1 MVMAIKLGIKFFVQR
16 NIKEEKKKDHYMTD
30 IKITSGASSF
40 VKLLLLLILMT
51 VSTIANGPTVF
62 SSVVFAQNTGQ
73 TLSSSASNTSTT
85 QDNIPTAESVYQSQ
99 SMILPSSVRTFIWYV
114 VNEAHENSAN
124 ERHKYV
130 SDHNPIYIPTNLVV
144 PQGTAITFLDADAP
158 WDTPHPHTINIMDS
172 SGNMVY
178 TTGKMDY
185 TNSSTPK
192 VLPAGKYSVMDTK
205 YTWMKGNITVSS
217 IQKSTGNLVV
227 GGFYA
232 PTNQVANNKDNDGGV
247 HSGWLGYYR
256 TEFPKNGFKIL
267 TEYNFHY
274 AICKYCPGGFWPDQ
288 KTADHTLYIYS
299 TDQPI
304 SVALAK
310 LAKMVWNNVYI

>member
-1 MVMAIKLGIKFFVQR
+1 LT
-16 NIKEEKKKDHYMTD
+16 E
-30 IKITSGASSF
+30 IKIKSGTSSF
-40 VKLLLLLILMT
+40 VKLLQLILILMT
-51 VSTIANGPTVF
+51 IFTIANSSTVF
-62 SSVVFAQNTGQ
+62 SSVVFAQNIINNTGQ
-73 TLSSSASNTSTT
+73 SFSSLSASNTNTK
-85 QDNIPTAESVYQSQ
+85 QDSIPSAESVYQSQ
-99 SMILPSSVRTFIWYV
+99 SMILPPSVRTFIWYV

-205 YTWMKGNITVSS
+205 YAWMKGNITVSS
-217 IQKSTGNLVV
+217 SQKSTGNLVV

-247 HSGWLGYYR
+247 HSGWLGYYK
-256 TEFPKNGFKIL
+256 TEFPKNGFTIL
-267 TEYNFHY
+267 SEYNFHY
-274 AICKYCPGGFWPDQ
+274 ATCRYCPGGFWPDQ
-288 KTADHTLYIYS
+288 KTADHSLLIYS

-304 SVALAK
+304 LVALAK
-310 LAKMVWNNVYI
+310 LSTMVWNNVYI

>member
-1 MVMAIKLGIKFFVQR
+1 LT
-16 NIKEEKKKDHYMTD
+16 E
-30 IKITSGASSF
+30 IKIKSGTSSF
-40 VKLLLLLILMT
+40 VKLLQLILILMT
-51 VSTIANGPTVF
+51 IFTIANSSTVF
-62 SSVVFAQNTGQ
+62 SSVVFAQNIINNTGQ
-73 TLSSSASNTSTT
+73 SFSSLSASNTNTK
-85 QDNIPTAESVYQSQ
+85 QDSIPSAESVYQSQ
-99 SMILPSSVRTFIWYV
+99 SMILPPSVRTFIWYV

-205 YTWMKGNITVSS
+205 YAWMKGNITVSS
-217 IQKSTGNLVV
+217 SQKSTGNLVV

-247 HSGWLGYYR
+247 HSGWLGYYK
-256 TEFPKNGFKIL
+256 TEFPKNGFTIL
-267 TEYNFHY
+267 SEYNFHY
-274 AICKYCPGGFWPDQ
+274 ATCRYCPGGFWPDQ
-288 KTADHTLYIYS
+288 KTADHTLLIYS

-304 SVALAK
+304 LVALAT
-310 LAKMVWNNVYI
+310 LSTMIWNNVYI

>member
-1 MVMAIKLGIKFFVQR
+1 LT
-16 NIKEEKKKDHYMTD
+16 E
-30 IKITSGASSF
+30 IKIKSSASSF
-40 VKLLLLLILMT
+40 VKLLQLILILMT
-51 VSTIANGPTVF
+51 IFTIANSSTVF
-62 SSVVFAQNTGQ
+62 SSVVFAQNIINNTSQ
-73 TLSSSASNTSTT
+73 SFSSLSASNTNTK
-85 QDNIPTAESVYQSQ
+85 QDSIPSAESVYQSQ
-99 SMILPSSVRTFIWYV
+99 SMILPPSVRTFIWYV

-192 VLPAGKYSVMDTK
+192 VLPAGKYSVMDTT
-205 YTWMKGNITVSS
+205 YAWMKGNITVSS
-217 IQKSTGNLVV
+217 SQKSTGNLVV

-247 HSGWLGYYR
+247 HSGWLGYYK
-256 TEFPKNGFKIL
+256 TEFPKNGFTIL
-267 TEYNFHY
+267 SEYNFHY
-274 AICKYCPGGFWPDQ
+274 ATCRYCPGGFWPDQ
-288 KTADHTLYIYS
+288 KTADHTLLIYS

-304 SVALAK
+304 LVALAK
-310 LAKMVWNNVYI
+310 LSTMVWNNVYI

>member
-1 MVMAIKLGIKFFVQR
+1 LT
-16 NIKEEKKKDHYMTD
+16 E
-30 IKITSGASSF
+30 IKIKSGASSF
-40 VKLLLLLILMT
+40 VKLLQLILILMT
-51 VSTIANGPTVF
+51 IFTIANSSTVF
-62 SSVVFAQNTGQ
+62 SSVVFAQNIINNTSQ
-73 TLSSSASNTSTT
+73 SFSSLSASNTNTK
-85 QDNIPTAESVYQSQ
+85 QDSIPSAESVYQSQ
-99 SMILPSSVRTFIWYV
+99 SMILPPSVRTFIWYV

-192 VLPAGKYSVMDTK
+192 VLPAGKYSVIDTK
-205 YTWMKGNITVSS
+205 YAWMKGNITVSS
-217 IQKSTGNLVV
+217 SQKSTGNLVV

-247 HSGWLGYYR
+247 HSGWLGYYK
-256 TEFPKNGFKIL
+256 TEFSKNGFTIL
-267 TEYNFHY
+267 SEYNFHY
-274 AICKYCPGGFWPDQ
+274 ATCRYCPGGFWPDQ
-288 KTADHTLYIYS
+288 KTADHTLLIYS

-304 SVALAK
+304 LVALTK
-310 LAKMVWNNVYI
+310 LSTMVWNNVYI

>member
-1 MVMAIKLGIKFFVQR
+1 LT
-16 NIKEEKKKDHYMTD
+16 E
-30 IKITSGASSF
+30 IKIKSGTSSF
-40 VKLLLLLILMT
+40 VKLLQLILILMT
-51 VSTIANGPTVF
+51 IFTIANSSTVF
-62 SSVVFAQNTGQ
+62 SSVVFAQNIINNTGQ
-73 TLSSSASNTSTT
+73 SFSSLSASNTNTK
-85 QDNIPTAESVYQSQ
+85 QDSIPSAESVYQSQ
-99 SMILPSSVRTFIWYV
+99 SMILPPSVRTFIWYV

-205 YTWMKGNITVSS
+205 YAWMKGNITVSS
-217 IQKSTGNLVV
+217 SQKSTGNLVV

-247 HSGWLGYYR
+247 HSGWLGYYK
-256 TEFPKNGFKIL
+256 TEFPKNGFTIL
-267 TEYNFHY
+267 SEYNIHY
-274 AICKYCPGGFWPDQ
+274 ATCRYCPGGFWPDQ
-288 KTADHTLYIYS
+288 KTADHTLLIYS

-304 SVALAK
+304 LVALAT
-310 LAKMVWNNVYI
+310 LSTMIWNNVYI

>member
-1 MVMAIKLGIKFFVQR
+1 LT
-16 NIKEEKKKDHYMTD
+16 E
-30 IKITSGASSF
+30 IKIKSGTSSF
-40 VKLLLLLILMT
+40 VKLLQLILILMT
-51 VSTIANGPTVF
+51 IFTIANSSTVF
-62 SSVVFAQNTGQ
+62 SSVVFAQNIINNTSQ
-73 TLSSSASNTSTT
+73 SFSSLSASNTNTK
-85 QDNIPTAESVYQSQ
+85 QDSIPSAESVYQSQ
-99 SMILPSSVRTFIWYV
+99 SMILPPSVRTFIWYV
-114 VNEAHENSAN
+114 VNEAHEN

-205 YTWMKGNITVSS
+205 YAWMKGNITVSS
-217 IQKSTGNLVV
+217 SQKSTGNLVV

-247 HSGWLGYYR
+247 HSGWLGYYK
-256 TEFPKNGFKIL
+256 TEFPKNGFTIL
-267 TEYNFHY
+267 SEYNFHY
-274 AICKYCPGGFWPDQ
+274 ATCRYCPGGFWPDQ
-288 KTADHTLYIYS
+288 KTADHTLLIYS

-304 SVALAK
+304 LVALAK
-310 LAKMVWNNVYI
+310 LSTMVWNNVYI

>member
-1 MVMAIKLGIKFFVQR
+1 LT
-16 NIKEEKKKDHYMTD
+16 E
-30 IKITSGASSF
+30 IKIKSGASSF
-40 VKLLLLLILMT
+40 VKLLQLILILMT
-51 VSTIANGPTVF
+51 IFTIANSSTVF
-62 SSVVFAQNTGQ
+62 SSVVFAQNIINNTSQ
-73 TLSSSASNTSTT
+73 SFSSLSASNTNTK
-85 QDNIPTAESVYQSQ
+85 QDSIPSAESVYQSQ
-99 SMILPSSVRTFIWYV
+99 SMILPPSVRTFIWYV

-205 YTWMKGNITVSS
+205 YAWMKGNITVSS
-217 IQKSTGNLVV
+217 SQKSTGNLVV

-247 HSGWLGYYR
+247 HSGWLGYYK
-256 TEFPKNGFKIL
+256 TEFSKNGFTIL
-267 TEYNFHY
+267 SEYNFHY
-274 AICKYCPGGFWPDQ
+274 ATCRYCPGGFWPDQ
-288 KTADHTLYIYS
+288 KTADHTLLIYS

-304 SVALAK
+304 LVALTK
-310 LAKMVWNNVYI
+310 LSTMVWNNVYI

>member
-1 MVMAIKLGIKFFVQR
+1 
-16 NIKEEKKKDHYMTD
+16 MT
-30 IKITSGASSF
+30 IF
-40 VKLLLLLILMT
+40 
-51 VSTIANGPTVF
+51 TIANSSTVF
-62 SSVVFAQNTGQ
+62 SSVVFAQYIINNTSQ
-73 TLSSSASNTSTT
+73 SFSSLSASNTNTK
-85 QDNIPTAESVYQSQ
+85 QDSIPSAESVYQSQ
-99 SMILPSSVRTFIWYV
+99 SMILPPSVRTFIWYV

-205 YTWMKGNITVSS
+205 YAWMKGNITVSS
-217 IQKSTGNLVV
+217 SQKSTGNLVV

-247 HSGWLGYYR
+247 HSGWLGYYK
-256 TEFPKNGFKIL
+256 TEFPKNGFTIL
-267 TEYNFHY
+267 SEYNFHY
-274 AICKYCPGGFWPDQ
+274 ATCRYCPGGF
-288 KTADHTLYIYS
+288 
-299 TDQPI
+299 
-304 SVALAK
+304 
-310 LAKMVWNNVYI
+310 

>member
-1 MVMAIKLGIKFFVQR
+1 LT
-16 NIKEEKKKDHYMTD
+16 E
-30 IKITSGASSF
+30 IKIKSGTSSF
-40 VKLLLLLILMT
+40 VKLLQLILILMT
-51 VSTIANGPTVF
+51 IFTIANSSTVF
-62 SSVVFAQNTGQ
+62 SSVVFAQNIINNTSQ
-73 TLSSSASNTSTT
+73 SFSSLSASNTNTK
-85 QDNIPTAESVYQSQ
+85 QDSIPSAESVYQSQ
-99 SMILPSSVRTFIWYV
+99 SMILPPSVRTFIWYV

-205 YTWMKGNITVSS
+205 
-217 IQKSTGNLVV
+217 
-227 GGFYA
+227 
-232 PTNQVANNKDNDGGV
+232 
-247 HSGWLGYYR
+247 
-256 TEFPKNGFKIL
+256 
-267 TEYNFHY
+267 
-274 AICKYCPGGFWPDQ
+274 
-288 KTADHTLYIYS
+288 
-299 TDQPI
+299 
-304 SVALAK
+304 
-310 LAKMVWNNVYI
+310 

>member
-1 MVMAIKLGIKFFVQR
+1 LT
-16 NIKEEKKKDHYMTD
+16 E
-30 IKITSGASSF
+30 IKIKSGTSSF
-40 VKLLLLLILMT
+40 VKLLQLILILMT
-51 VSTIANGPTVF
+51 IFTIANSSTVF
-62 SSVVFAQNTGQ
+62 SSVVFAQNIINNTSQ
-73 TLSSSASNTSTT
+73 SFSSLSASNTNTK
-85 QDNIPTAESVYQSQ
+85 QDSIPSAESVYQSQ
-99 SMILPSSVRTFIWYV
+99 SMILPPSVRTFIWYV

-205 YTWMKGNITVSS
+205 YAWMKGNITVSS
-217 IQKSTGNLVV
+217 SQKSTGNLVV

-247 HSGWLGYYR
+247 HSGWLGYYK
-256 TEFPKNGFKIL
+256 TEFPKNGFTIL
-267 TEYNFHY
+267 SEYNFHY
-274 AICKYCPGGFWPDQ
+274 ATCRYCPGGFWPDQ
-288 KTADHTLYIYS
+288 KTADHTLLIYS

-304 SVALAK
+304 LVALAT
-310 LAKMVWNNVYI
+310 LSTMIWNNVYI

>member
-1 MVMAIKLGIKFFVQR
+1 LT
-16 NIKEEKKKDHYMTD
+16 E
-30 IKITSGASSF
+30 IKIKSGTSSF
-40 VKLLLLLILMT
+40 VKLLQLILILMT
-51 VSTIANGPTVF
+51 IFTIANSSTVF
-62 SSVVFAQNTGQ
+62 SSVVFAQNIINNTSQ
-73 TLSSSASNTSTT
+73 SFSSLSASNTNTK
-85 QDNIPTAESVYQSQ
+85 QDSIPSAESVYQSQ
-99 SMILPSSVRTFIWYV
+99 SMILPPSVRTFIWYV

-205 YTWMKGNITVSS
+205 YAWMKGNITVSS
-217 IQKSTGNLVV
+217 SQKSTGNLVV

-232 PTNQVANNKDNDGGV
+232 PTNQIANNKDNDGGV
-247 HSGWLGYYR
+247 HSGWLGYYK
-256 TEFPKNGFKIL
+256 TEFPKDGFKIL
-267 TEYNFHY
+267 TEHNFHY
-274 AICKYCPGGFWPDQ
+274 ATCKYCPGGFWPDQ
-288 KTADHTLYIYS
+288 KTADHTLLIYS

-304 SVALAK
+304 LAALAT
-310 LAKMVWNNVYI
+310 LSTMIWNNVYI